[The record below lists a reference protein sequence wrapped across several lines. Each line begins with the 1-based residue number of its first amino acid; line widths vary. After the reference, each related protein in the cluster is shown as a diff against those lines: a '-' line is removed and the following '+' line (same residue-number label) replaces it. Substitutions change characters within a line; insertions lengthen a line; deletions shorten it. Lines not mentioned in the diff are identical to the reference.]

1 MNLSTC
7 KLKQDLK
14 KRVTFCR
21 KNSFAANTFSFIRQ
35 WQIKNFPER
44 CANLLN
50 SQTFSQNL
58 HEKKGIGP
66 RGGAASL
73 APPRSD
79 NDRGKTDRDNFI
91 LFGIMILEC
100 HEIGDA

>member
-1 MNLSTC
+1 M
-7 KLKQDLK
+7 K
-14 KRVTFCR
+14 K
-21 KNSFAANTFSFIRQ
+21 KELDQ
-35 WQIKNFPER
+35 E
-44 CANLLN
+44 
-50 SQTFSQNL
+50 
-58 HEKKGIGP
+58 
-66 RGGAASL
+66 GGAASL